1 MIDNIYTSINKSL
14 GLNSKLLEFQKLA
27 YDLQLGE
34 DNMKPPDLKITLS
47 VENLKKY
54 EEIKKDFEDLLEYL
68 LNERITIDFKKGKK
82 IPNSSVKLF
91 MPHDY
96 EYLSLFSG
104 GLDSISIPFLAKY
117 SKKRG
122 ILHHTIT
129 HNIPHGRAIKIF
141 GKYFEHTKK
150 QTMITSTYKNKVK
163 DPAYLKTRGL
173 IFLTN
178 ALCVA
183 AELNIPE
190 VVIPENGP
198 FMINVPISE
207 VTDPTKTTDPI
218 MMEDITKIFNHA
230 TDSNIK
236 ISTPFKNMTK
246 SEVILSTGKSCLI
259 QDTWSCS
266 YFQGLSH
273 MCGLCNSCLVR
284 ILSCYAINEGEN
296 LEEVYE
302 INTFDVD
309 HNTLGSM
316 NQRKYFIS
324 KDTATFCRS
333 ILNPNTL
340 NSIEQEK
347 FISLQRRYPILKNYA
362 LDLMLGFKNYANDF
376 TSTRLLY
383 AHFKDMLNYIDQD
396 LLDKRQMQLIQ
407 KKSKSM
413 WK

>member
-34 DNMKPPDLKITLS
+34 HNMKPTDLKITLS

-54 EEIKKDFEDLLEYL
+54 EKIKKDFEDLLEYL
-68 LNERITIDFKKGKK
+68 LNERITIDFKKDKK
-82 IPNSSVKLF
+82 IPNSSVKLL
-91 MPHDY
+91 MPHNY

-129 HNIPHGRAIKIF
+129 HNIPHGRAIEIF
-141 GKYFEHTKK
+141 KKYFEHTKK

-190 VVIPENGP
+190 VIIPENGP

-218 MMEDITKIFNHA
+218 MMEGIT
-230 TDSNIK
+230 
-236 ISTPFKNMTK
+236 
-246 SEVILSTGKSCLI
+246 
-259 QDTWSCS
+259 
-266 YFQGLSH
+266 
-273 MCGLCNSCLVR
+273 
-284 ILSCYAINEGEN
+284 
-296 LEEVYE
+296 
-302 INTFDVD
+302 
-309 HNTLGSM
+309 
-316 NQRKYFIS
+316 
-324 KDTATFCRS
+324 
-333 ILNPNTL
+333 
-340 NSIEQEK
+340 
-347 FISLQRRYPILKNYA
+347 
-362 LDLMLGFKNYANDF
+362 
-376 TSTRLLY
+376 
-383 AHFKDMLNYIDQD
+383 
-396 LLDKRQMQLIQ
+396 
-407 KKSKSM
+407 
-413 WK
+413 